1 VWLSV
6 AATRLTGQLRSRK
19 KRKKEEE
26 RKERRT
32 DGVHVIRYVQTHERR
47 DAHQNPYERDPY
59 AKSRTSEVG
68 GVVMLNGENE
78 VNVVKDRCD
87 IPADTLKWLGEV
99 SRT

>member
-32 DGVHVIRYVQTHERR
+32 DGVHFIRYVQPHERS
-47 DAHQNPYERDPY
+47 DTHQNPYERDSY
-59 AKSRTSEVG
+59 AESRTSEVG
-68 GVVMLNGENE
+68 GVVVLDSEDE
-78 VNVVKDRCD
+78 VDAVKDRCD
-87 IPADTLKWLGEV
+87 IPADPAEV
-99 SRT
+99 